1 MKKTTV
7 IFLVLITLLFACK
20 NNSNSR
26 LINAEPL
33 KIEIP
38 DEIKGD
44 KELVS
49 FIRESEKSINEFAV
63 SIEKLYAED
72 PKLMQKKEE
81 DMSMFEKLKLLKVA
95 GEMAILFGEFSTNY
109 AEMNEKM
116 GNYELKVNE
125 EQAVALKTIA
135 EAFEK
140 RMLLLEERIK
150 EYQE

>member
-1 MKKTTV
+1 MRKIT
-7 IFLVLITLLFACK
+7 FLFVLLITFMVACK
-20 NNSNSR
+20 NNSNSGF
-26 LINAEPL
+26 INADPL

-49 FIRESEKSINEFAV
+49 FIRESEKSINEFAL

-72 PKLMQKKEE
+72 PKLMQKEEE

-95 GEMAILFGEFSTNY
+95 GEMAVLFGEFSTNY

-116 GNYELKVNE
+116 GNYELSMTDD
-125 EQAVALKTIA
+125 QAVALQTVA
-135 EAFEK
+135 DAFEK

-150 EYQE
+150 KYQ

>member
-1 MKKTTV
+1 MRKVTLV
-7 IFLVLITLLFACK
+7 IVLLTILFAACK
-20 NNSNSR
+20 NNSNSGF
-26 LINAEPL
+26 INAEPL

-49 FIRESEKSINEFAV
+49 FIRESEKSINEFAL

-72 PKLMQKKEE
+72 PKLMQKEEE

-95 GEMAILFGEFSTNY
+95 GEMAVLFGEFSTNY

-116 GNYELKVNE
+116 GNYELSMTDD
-125 EQAVALKTIA
+125 QAVALQTVA

-150 EYQE
+150 KYQE

>member
-1 MKKTTV
+1 MRKVTL
-7 IFLVLITLLFACK
+7 IIVLLTILFAACK
-20 NNSNSR
+20 NNSNSGF
-26 LINAEPL
+26 INAEPL

-49 FIRESEKSINEFAV
+49 FIRESEKSINEFAI

-72 PKLMQKKEE
+72 PKLMQKEEE

-95 GEMAILFGEFSTNY
+95 GEMAVLFGEFSTNY

-116 GNYELKVNE
+116 GNYELSMTDD
-125 EQAVALKTIA
+125 QAVALQTVA

-150 EYQE
+150 KYQE